1 MYFDRSKD
9 NQIVLY
15 YEKFLMNHTWA
26 SGGISQGIGDWYLLV
41 GMGEGLV
48 EYPLRLKAIYVD
60 DIGEDQV
67 NYIYVETTEDM
78 IMKMLVSK
86 DLNEILKHVPFTEL
100 KAVNALLGGSVMVER
115 DAA

>member
-26 SGGISQGIGDWYLLV
+26 SGGIPQGIGDWYLLV

-60 DIGEDQV
+60 DIGGNQF